1 MTALLPP
8 TNTLNTHTRSL
19 KHRKTA
25 QKGFSQPKLKKK
37 KKKLSKME
45 KKSFSKKQIIGSNG
59 LDMLIQKTSQKFLT

>member
-25 QKGFSQPKLKKK
+25 QKGFSQPKLEKK

-45 KKSFSKKQIIGSNG
+45 KKSFSKKQIIG
-59 LDMLIQKTSQKFLT
+59 

>member
-1 MTALLPP
+1 MAALLPP

-37 KKKLSKME
+37 ISKMK

-59 LDMLIQKTSQKFLT
+59 LDMLIQKTSQNFLT

>member
-25 QKGFSQPKLKKK
+25 QKGFSQPKLEKKK
-37 KKKLSKME
+37 KKTFKDG
-45 KKSFSKKQIIGSNG
+45 KK
-59 LDMLIQKTSQKFLT
+59 KFF